1 MSNLVLS
8 SASTRQ
14 LFLSKNLIRL
24 LINRLIEDADQEDVL
39 VEVTGVLRNL
49 VIEGGRDVC
58 GEMANKGILLPLN
71 ILVSK
76 LLASILNFHDTNGS
90 GLQNTPAQS
99 LIWSRLVL
107 ISENVVIILWSLAS
121 VRRLALS
128 HL

>member
-24 LINRLIEDADQEDVL
+24 LITRLLEDADQEDVL

-58 GEMANKGILLPLN
+58 GEMANKGILQPLN
-71 ILVSK
+71 IIVSK
-76 LLASILNFHDTNGS
+76 LVTCIENGQAAN
-90 GLQNTPAQS
+90 GNEAHNTPVQS
-99 LIWSRLVL
+99 LNWSRLVL
-107 ISENVVIILWSLAS
+107 ISENVIIILWSLAS
-121 VRRLALS
+121 VRSLA
-128 HL
+128 